1 MQRLT
6 LLYCVLLA
14 PAAALAQPRTY
25 AFPPPVQGV
34 TVSSDVEYGKSG
46 TTTLAMDVFKPPFDA
61 AQGRA
66 AGSSTRRPALIFFNR
81 AVGEDRKWDFYA
93 AWARTAASSGI
104 VGIVPDIRSG
114 SEAADFKL
122 LLAHLQER
130 AADYGIDSIAVYAA
144 SSNVSA
150 ALPAL
155 QDPAV
160 TGVKA
165 AVIYYG
171 YANVQQFRL
180 DLPMLMVR
188 AGLDRPGLNEAMGT
202 LSSRAIGQNAP
213 LTLLNY
219 AGGRHGFEAVDNN
232 DATRRVIDDT
242 LKFVLNATSPSY
254 QSALRASLGEITAA
268 GYVQTGKFKE
278 ASEEYAGMV
287 ASRPDDHSLRLAYGE
302 SLLGDKQYGAA
313 CAEFE
318 KLKGKGLGPRD
329 LGIPAAQACLLKG
342 DPAAAV
348 AWLGT
353 IPARFLPASTAQD
366 PRFVALKDRED
377 FQALFKR
384 Q

>member
-1 MQRLT
+1 MMQRLA

-14 PAAALAQPRTY
+14 PAVASAQQRTY
-25 AFPPPVQGV
+25 AFPPPAQGV
-34 TVSSDVEYGKSG
+34 TVSPDVEYGKSG
-46 TTTLAMDVFKPPFDA
+46 TTTLAMDVFKPVP
-61 AQGRA
+61 
-66 AGSSTRRPALIFFNR
+66 GSSTRRPALIFFNR

-122 LLAHLQER
+122 LLAHLQSH
-130 AADYGIDSIAVYAA
+130 AAAYGIDSIAVYAA

-160 TGVKA
+160 TAVKA

-180 DLPMLMVR
+180 DLPMPMVR
-188 AGLDRPGLNEAMGT
+188 AGLDRPGLNEAMAT
-202 LSSRAIGQNAP
+202 ISTRAIGQNAP
-213 LTLLNY
+213 VTLLNY

-242 LKFVLNATSPSY
+242 LKFVMNATAPSF
-254 QSALRASLGEITAA
+254 QSSLRASQGEIAAA
-268 GYVQTGKFKE
+268 GHVQAGKFKE
-278 ASEEYAGMV
+278 ASEVYASLV

-302 SLLGDKQYGAA
+302 SLLGDKQYAAA

-366 PRFVALKDRED
+366 PRFAALKDRED
-377 FQALFKR
+377 FQALFRR